1 MPVEL
6 TINTQTLAVP
16 PGRSLFDWAEQA
28 GVPVPTSCHKQGKCR
43 ECLMEVVEGASLLSP
58 PAPEEQ
64 SLAPGF
70 RLACRCRVVGETG
83 VVRCHT
89 LRRSRM
95 QIEEH
100 ALAVLDRLPRPPD
113 PAVTRDGDWVLLDEE
128 PLVRAAGPLH
138 GLALDLGTTT
148 VAVRLVNLETGGL
161 VARTA
166 FENPQRFGGS
176 NVMARIHYDTH
187 HPGRLLQRTL
197 IAYLS
202 HAIAEFPVD
211 PQSIYEIVVAGNP
224 TMRDLF
230 FGLDVHSLGQKP
242 FCSATENEFRAGKRA
257 GTSVAAAAQELRL
270 PVHPNAR
277 VYGLPLIGAHVG
289 ADAAASLLAVDL
301 AQEERLVAV
310 MDIGTNTELI
320 LGNRR
325 RALAASCPAGPAFEG
340 GGVACGMPA
349 LTGAIE
355 RVRLEEDGR
364 VATQVIGG
372 GTPEGLCGSGLVDLL
387 GELLRTGRMNPLGR
401 FTNGTRP
408 FVVDAPGRI
417 LFRESDASELAQAKG
432 ANVSG
437 LQILFKQYG
446 VPFEAV
452 DVFYLAGGFAR
463 HIDLE
468 AAQRVGLIPNLDPG
482 RIVKAGNLAV
492 QGAMLALLSR
502 SRRREL
508 EQFVRGVGHVELET
522 DPEFFDHF
530 VLGCRFAPMDKVHVR
545 EDPGA
550 ER

>member
-1 MPVEL
+1 VPVEL

-16 PGRSLFDWAEQA
+16 PGRTLFDCAEQA

-43 ECLMEVVEGASLLSP
+43 ECLMEVVEGATLLSP

-64 SLAPGF
+64 PLAPGF
-70 RLACRCRVVGETG
+70 RLACRCCVTGETG
-83 VVRCHT
+83 AVRCHT
-89 LRRSRM
+89 LRRGRM

-100 ALAVLDRLPRPPD
+100 ALAVPDRLPPASRD
-113 PAVTRDGDWVLLDEE
+113 PAVTRDGDWVLLEEE

-138 GLALDLGTTT
+138 GLALDIGTTT
-148 VAVRLVNLETGGL
+148 VAMRLVNLETGEL
-161 VARTA
+161 VARAA

-197 IAYLS
+197 IAYLN
-202 HAIAEFPVD
+202 HAIEEFPVD
-211 PQSIYEIVVAGNP
+211 PRSIYEIVVAGNP

-230 FGLDVHSLGQKP
+230 FGLEVHSLGQKP
-242 FCSATENEFRAGKRA
+242 FRSTTETDFRAGARVS
-257 GTSVAAAAQELRL
+257 TSVTAVAKELRL
-270 PVHPNAR
+270 PAYPGAR

-301 AQEERLVAV
+301 AHEERLVAV

-320 LGNRR
+320 LGNRH

-355 RVRLEEDGR
+355 RVRLDDNGC
-364 VATQVIGG
+364 VAAQVIGG
-372 GTPEGLCGSGLVDLL
+372 GAPEGLCGSGLVDLL
-387 GELLRTGRMNPLGR
+387 SELRRTGRMNPLGR
-401 FTNGTRP
+401 FAPGNTP
-408 FVVDAPGRI
+408 FVVDAPGRL
-417 LFRESDASELAQAKG
+417 LFRESDASELAQAKS
-432 ANVSG
+432 ANLSG
-437 LQILFKQYG
+437 LQILFKRYG
-446 VPFEAV
+446 VTFEAMQ
-452 DVFYLAGGFAR
+452 VFYLAGGFAR
-463 HIDLE
+463 HIDAE
-468 AAQRVGLIPNLDPG
+468 AARRIGLIPNIAAG

-492 QGAMLALLSR
+492 QGATLALLSR

-508 EQFVRGVGHVELET
+508 EQFVRGVEHVELET

-530 VLGCRFAPMDKVHVR
+530 VLGCRFAPMDEAHV
-545 EDPGA
+545 G
-550 ER
+550 